1 MLPGSLGQRNI
12 RTGYEWT
19 FLKRFLAMAA
29 ITYKDSGVDLEAAQA
44 VASSVS
50 RLMRSTFDPR
60 VIGTHAGFAGL
71 FALDYSE
78 KLFARNY
85 KRPVLA
91 ACTDGVGTKLR
102 VAFKAGVHNT
112 VGIDLVA
119 MSVNDLVTLG
129 AEPLF
134 FLDYVA
140 LPKFDEKLFSE
151 IVSGVVEGCR
161 RANTALIGG
170 ETAEMPGFY
179 KRGEYDLV
187 GFAVGV
193 LDRPKLLDGSKVRP
207 GDVII
212 GLPSSGL
219 HSNGFS
225 LVRKALLE
233 ERKMRL
239 DKHVPELGRTLGE
252 ELLEPTRIY
261 VRPIRALLS
270 SYKVKKM
277 VRAIAHI
284 TGGGWPDNLVRV
296 LPKGCVA
303 EIERKSWEVPPIFG
317 LVQKCAEVED
327 EEMYR
332 VFNMGMGMAL
342 IVSPVSANVVLR
354 KLKRERIKGR
364 IIGRVVRGK
373 RSVRLL

>member
-1 MLPGSLGQRNI
+1 
-12 RTGYEWT
+12 
-19 FLKRFLAMAA
+19 MAA

-50 RLMRSTFDPR
+50 RMMRSTFDPR
-60 VIGTHAGFAGL
+60 VLRTTADFAGL

-102 VAFKAGVHNT
+102 VAFKVGMHRT

-119 MSVNDLVTLG
+119 MSVNDLITLG

-140 LPKFDEKLFSE
+140 MPEFDEKLFSE

-161 RANTALIGG
+161 QANTALIGG

-193 LDRPKLLDGSKVRP
+193 LDRSKLLDGSKVCP

-212 GLPSSGL
+212 GVPSSGL

-233 ERKMRL
+233 EGKMRL

-261 VRPIRALLS
+261 VRPIRSLLS

-296 LPKGCVA
+296 LPEGCTA
-303 EIERKSWEVPPIFG
+303 EVDRKSWEVPPIFR
-317 LVQKCAEVED
+317 LVQKSAGVD
-327 EEMYR
+327 DDEMYR

-342 IVSPVSANVVLR
+342 IVSPISTNVVLR
-354 KLKRERIKGR
+354 KLKREGIKGQV
-364 IIGRVVRGK
+364 IGRVVRGK
-373 RSVRLL
+373 RSVRLT

>member
-1 MLPGSLGQRNI
+1 
-12 RTGYEWT
+12 
-19 FLKRFLAMAA
+19 MAA
-29 ITYKDSGVDLEAAQA
+29 ITYKDSGVDLDAAQA
-44 VASSVS
+44 VASSVR
-50 RLMRSTFDPR
+50 RLMQSTFDPR
-60 VIGTHAGFAGL
+60 VIGTKADFAGL
-71 FALDYSE
+71 FALDYAE

-140 LPKFDEKLFSE
+140 LPKFDEKLFEE
-151 IVSGVVEGCR
+151 IISGVVEGCR
-161 RANTALIGG
+161 QANTALIGG

-193 LDRPKLLDGSKVRP
+193 LDRPRLLDGSKVQP

-212 GLPSSGL
+212 GMPSSGL

-225 LVRKALLE
+225 LVRRALLE
-233 ERKMRL
+233 EHKMPL
-239 DKHVPELGRTLGE
+239 DKHVPDLGRTLGE

-261 VRPIRALLS
+261 VRPVRALLA

-296 LPKGCVA
+296 LPDGCAA

-317 LVQKCAEVED
+317 LVQKCAGID
-327 EEMYR
+327 DDEMYR

-342 IVSPVSANVVLR
+342 IVSPVSTNVVLR
-354 KLKRERIKGR
+354 KLRREGVKGQV
-364 IIGRVVRGK
+364 IGRVVRGK
-373 RSVRLL
+373 RSVRLV